1 MSIDHVPT
9 YIQASKRR
17 VNGLANPLDV
27 FVTNHEPKM
36 YTDIECQEWRQE
48 LDKAISWSVNEIT
61 DKLESSFR
69 IKARC
74 LRTLESLEEDIE
86 NLEELKE
93 LLQKSSICA
102 IICAILIVG
111 ILFSMVLVGLR

>member
-61 DKLESSFR
+61 DKLESEHR
-69 IKARC
+69 ALIRK

-86 NLEELKE
+86 NLEELIAQIE
-93 LLQKSSICA
+93 LFCT
-102 IICAILIVG
+102 ILIVG
-111 ILFSMVLVGLR
+111 ILFSMVLVGLL